1 MLYKLNIFQVF
12 QNKFDL
18 DYELPLVFIDTH
30 FNKSNPEE
38 AEAFKRESDILWKVS
53 MNKKPFQCLTRK
65 DVQDKLV
72 STNSLIEFSR
82 LLCKWVSNLI
92 LKIFFQARE
101 KQEAVEMKRKCRL
114 TNKKNQEMSVTIR
127 TQEKQITAQKF
138 VMNNLRN
145 GIDYLKE
152 HCKRDAADSK

>member
-1 MLYKLNIFQVF
+1 MFFFQTIQENFIYADQNVWQFLDQCCFSCQLLVFQRHTCARKRRQRSNYEIICKGIEKRKYFLYFHKLSWICKSIVLYKLNIFQVF

-72 STNSLIEFSR
+72 SANSLIEFTR
-82 LLCKWVSNLI
+82 LL
-92 LKIFFQARE
+92 
-101 KQEAVEMKRKCRL
+101 
-114 TNKKNQEMSVTIR
+114 NK
-127 TQEKQITAQKF
+127 
-138 VMNNLRN
+138 
-145 GIDYLKE
+145 
-152 HCKRDAADSK
+152 

>member
-72 STNSLIEFSR
+72 STNLLIEFSR
-82 LLCKWVSNLI
+82 LLCK
-92 LKIFFQARE
+92 
-101 KQEAVEMKRKCRL
+101 
-114 TNKKNQEMSVTIR
+114 
-127 TQEKQITAQKF
+127 
-138 VMNNLRN
+138 
-145 GIDYLKE
+145 
-152 HCKRDAADSK
+152 